1 MGICTYGEC
10 EWFHQPEDEVIEV
23 IELSSDSNPE
33 VEISVGE
40 NEASEVEN
48 PRFVLPNS
56 PGNNSTSPE
65 GVAQIPLYS
74 PTSPDYFPS
83 DSLYLPTSG
92 AIFFDFLEIEE
103 VVEAIEEVAPELAA
117 EMVEPAAPALKKR
130 HKKRRIRFPQK
141 FPPNFMLRRWR
152 PEAPQYS
159 ADSQCCQSERLETVP
174 RVYYGDMWW

>member
-1 MGICTYGEC
+1 MG
-10 EWFHQPEDEVIEV
+10 EDEA
-23 IELSSDSNPE
+23 PE
-33 VEISVGE
+33 VES
-40 NEASEVEN
+40 

-56 PGNNSTSPE
+56 PGYNPTSPE

-83 DSLYLPTSG
+83 DSLYSPTSG
-92 AIFFDFLEIEE
+92 PIFSNFLDTEE

-117 EMVEPAAPALKKR
+117 ETMEPVAPAPRKR

-141 FPPNFMLRRWR
+141 FPPNFMLRRRR

-159 ADSQCCQSERLETVP
+159 TNSQRRQSERLETVP
-174 RVYYGDMWW
+174 HVYYGDMWW